1 MADQRRQNER
11 SQLPSRVTPEIE
23 RRSFIQAGLASA
35 GTVLAASVLPSHI
48 ASAAGPVLMT
58 NGGADQIPRRR
69 LGKTGEQVSIIGVG
83 GYHLGTV
90 QSSDLAVRLVQ
101 EAVDAGVTFFDN
113 AWEYND
119 HRSEEWM
126 GLGLQGRRDKVFLM
140 SKVCTHGRDKKVA
153 MQQLEESLKRLGT
166 DHLDLWQIHEVIY
179 ENDPDLHFAKGGAVE
194 ALDEAK
200 KQGKVR
206 FVGFTGHKSPAIHLK
221 MLAHDYPFD
230 TVQMPLNCFDATY
243 RSFEQQVLPELQRR
257 GIAALGM
264 KSLGGDGQPI
274 LYGVVR
280 AEEALR
286 YAMSLPVATTI
297 CGIDSLDVL
306 HQNVEIARGFKPLTS
321 QEMHALR
328 ERCRPSSGDG
338 HLDLFKTT
346 KKYDGR
352 VGREQHG
359 YPPPEQLPL

>member
-1 MADQRRQNER
+1 MGEPGRESER
-11 SQLPSRVTPEIE
+11 ELAGTEIE
-23 RRSFIQAGLASA
+23 RRAFLQAGLASA
-35 GTVLAASVLPSHI
+35 GTVLAGSVLHGQA
-48 ASAAGPVLMT
+48 ASAGSPPQTT
-58 NGGADQIPRRR
+58 NSGGTPIPRRP
-69 LGKTGEQVSIIGVG
+69 LGKTGAQVSIIGLG
-83 GYHLGTV
+83 GYHLGLV
-90 QSSDLAVRLVQ
+90 QSQELAVRLVQ

-140 SKVCTHGRDKKVA
+140 SKVCTHGRDKNVA

-179 ENDPDLHFAKGGAVE
+179 ENDPDLHFATSGVVE
-194 ALDEAK
+194 ALDDAK

-206 FVGFTGHKSPAIHLK
+206 FVGFTGHKSPSIHLK

-230 TVQMPLNCFDATY
+230 AVQMPLNCFDASY
-243 RSFEQQVLPELQRR
+243 RSFEQLVLPELQRR

-264 KSLGGDGQPI
+264 KSLGGDGQPVQ
-274 LYGVVR
+274 YGVVR

-286 YAMSLPVATTI
+286 YAISLPVATTI

-306 HQNVEIARGFKPLTS
+306 RQNVEIARGFQAMS
-321 QEMHALR
+321 VQEMQALR
-328 ERCRPSSGDG
+328 ERCRPFSGDG
-338 HLDLFKTT
+338 HLELFKTT

-359 YPPPEQLPL
+359 YPPPEELPI

>member
-1 MADQRRQNER
+1 MADQHRQNER
-11 SQLPSRVTPEIE
+11 FQVAPEIE

-35 GTVLAASVLPSHI
+35 GTILASSVLPSQI
-48 ASAAGPVLMT
+48 VSAAVPPQMT
-58 NGGADQIPRRR
+58 NSGADQIPRRP
-69 LGKTGEQVSIIGVG
+69 LGKTGEQVSIIGLG

-90 QSSDLAVRLVQ
+90 QSSDLAVRLVH
-101 EAVDAGVTFFDN
+101 EAVDAGITFFDN

-140 SKVCTHGRDKKVA
+140 TKVCTHGRDKKVA

-179 ENDPDLHFAKGGAVE
+179 ENDPELHFAKGGVVE

-221 MLAHDYPFD
+221 MLAYNYPFD

-243 RSFEQQVLPELQRR
+243 RSFEQQVLPELAAAGDCSARHEEPRR
-257 GIAALGM
+257 RRPADPVWRREGGRSA
-264 KSLGGDGQPI
+264 SLCHEPAGRDHD
-274 LYGVVR
+274 
-280 AEEALR
+280 LR
-286 YAMSLPVATTI
+286 YRLAGRAAPERGNCARLQTDVA
-297 CGIDSLDVL
+297 
-306 HQNVEIARGFKPLTS
+306 ARDAGAP
-321 QEMHALR
+321 
-328 ERCRPSSGDG
+328 
-338 HLDLFKTT
+338 
-346 KKYDGR
+346 
-352 VGREQHG
+352 
-359 YPPPEQLPL
+359 

>member
-1 MADQRRQNER
+1 MGAAIVAPRPPHVDDVEDPGRRR
-11 SQLPSRVTPEIE
+11 FL
-23 RRSFIQAGLASA
+23 QAGLGA
-35 GTVLAASVLPSHI
+35 GAI
-48 ASAAGPVLMT
+48 AAAGSVARAAADTGSLDMT
-58 NGGADQIPRRR
+58 RTAPDAIPMKP
-69 LGKTGEQVSIIGVG
+69 LGRTGERVSILGLG

-90 QSSDLAVRLVQ
+90 ASVTEAIRLVH

-113 AWEYND
+113 AWEYNGG
-119 HRSEEWM
+119 RSEEW
-126 GLGLQGRRDKVFLM
+126 LGQALQGRRDKVFLM
-140 SKVCTHGRDKKVA
+140 TKVCTHGRDRKTA
-153 MQQLEESLKRLGT
+153 MRQLEESLSRLRT

-179 ENDPDLHFAKGGAVE
+179 ENDPDLHFAKGGVIQ

-200 KQGKVR
+200 KQGKIR

-230 TVQMPLNCFDATY
+230 SVQMPLNCFDGTY
-243 RSFEQQVLPELQRR
+243 RSFEQLVLPDLEWR

-274 LYGVVR
+274 LHGVVT

-297 CGIDSLDVL
+297 SGIDSLAVL
-306 HQNVEIARGFKPLTS
+306 RQNVAIARGFTPMTAEDMQL
-321 QEMHALR
+321 LR
-328 ERCRPSSGDG
+328 ARCAPFAADG
-338 HLDLFKTT
+338 HLELFKST
-346 KKYDGR
+346 KRYDGG

-359 YPPPEQLPL
+359 YPPSAEMPL

>member
-1 MADQRRQNER
+1 
-11 SQLPSRVTPEIE
+11 
-23 RRSFIQAGLASA
+23 
-35 GTVLAASVLPSHI
+35 
-48 ASAAGPVLMT
+48 MT
-58 NGGADQIPRRR
+58 NNGADQIPRRP
-69 LGKTGEQVSIIGVG
+69 LGQTGEQVSIIGLG
-83 GYHLGTV
+83 GYHLGTL
-90 QSSDLAVRLVQ
+90 QSRELAVRLVQ
-101 EAVDAGVTFFDN
+101 EAVDEGVTFLDN
-113 AWEYND
+113 AWEYNG

-126 GLGLQGRRDKVFLM
+126 GLAIQGRRDKVFLM

-179 ENDPDLHFAKGGAVE
+179 ENDPELHFAKGGAIE

-230 TVQMPLNCFDATY
+230 AVQLPLNCFDATF
-243 RSFEQQVLPELQRR
+243 RSFEQQVLPELQQR
-257 GIAALGM
+257 GIAPLGM

-274 LYGVVR
+274 QYGVVG
-280 AEEALR
+280 AQEALR

-297 CGIDSLDVL
+297 CGIDSLDL
-306 HQNVEIARGFKPLTS
+306 LRQNVGIARGFRPMS
-321 QEMHALR
+321 PEEMQSLR
-328 ERCRPSSGDG
+328 DRCRPFSGDG
-338 HLDLFKTT
+338 HLELFKTT
-346 KKYDGR
+346 KKYDGGI
-352 VGREQHG
+352 GREQHG

>member
-1 MADQRRQNER
+1 MTDALRQGGQ
-11 SQLPSRVTPEIE
+11 SQASSEIE
-23 RRSFIQAGLASA
+23 RRSFIQAGLATA
-35 GTVLAASVLPSHI
+35 GGMLAGSVLHGQRV
-48 ASAAGPVLMT
+48 SAATPPQEAGE
-58 NGGADQIPRRR
+58 IPRRP
-69 LGKTGEQVSIIGVG
+69 LGKTGEQVSIIGLG

-90 QSSDLAVRLVQ
+90 QSRDLAVRLVQ
-101 EAVDAGVTFFDN
+101 EAVDDGITFLDN

-126 GLGLQGRRDKVFLM
+126 GLALQGRRDKAFLM

-206 FVGFTGHKSPAIHLK
+206 FVGFTGHKSPAVHLK

-230 TVQMPLNCFDATY
+230 TVQLPLNCFDASF
-243 RSFEQQVLPELQRR
+243 RSFEMQVLPELERR

-274 LYGVVR
+274 IHGVVR

-306 HQNVEIARGFKPLTS
+306 RQNVEIARGFKPMTHE
-321 QEMHALR
+321 EMRALR
-328 ERCRPSSGDG
+328 ERCRAYSGDG
-338 HLDLFKTT
+338 HLELYKTT
-346 KKYDGR
+346 KRYDGGE
-352 VGREQHG
+352 GREQHG
-359 YPPPEQLPL
+359 YPSPEQLPM

>member
-1 MADQRRQNER
+1 MADQHRQNE
-11 SQLPSRVTPEIE
+11 QPPATAEIE

-35 GTVLAASVLPSHI
+35 GTVLVSSVLHCQT
-48 ASAAGPVLMT
+48 ASAAVPPQMT
-58 NGGADQIPRRR
+58 DNGADQIPRRP
-69 LGKTGEQVSIIGVG
+69 LGKTVEQVSIIGLG

-90 QSSDLAVRLVQ
+90 QSRELAVRLVQ
-101 EAVDAGVTFFDN
+101 EAVDAGVNFFDN

-126 GLGLQGRRDKVFLM
+126 GFGLQGRRDKVFLM
-140 SKVCTHGRDKKVA
+140 SKVCTHGRDKNVA
-153 MQQLEESLKRLGT
+153 MEQLEESLKRLGT

-179 ENDPDLHFAKGGAVE
+179 ENDPDLHFAKGGVVE
-194 ALDEAK
+194 ALEEAK

-230 TVQMPLNCFDATY
+230 AVQMPLNCFDATY

-274 LYGVVR
+274 LYGVVK

-286 YAMSLPVATTI
+286 YAMSLPVTTTI

-306 HQNVEIARGFKPLTS
+306 HQNVGIARGFKPMS
-321 QEMHALR
+321 PQEMQALR
-328 ERCRPSSGDG
+328 ERCRPYSGDG
-338 HLDLFKTT
+338 HLELFKTT

>member
-1 MADQRRQNER
+1 MSEQIRQNEQ
-11 SQLPSRVTPEIE
+11 SEATPEID
-23 RRSFIQAGLASA
+23 RRCFMQAGLASA
-35 GTVLAASVLPSHI
+35 GAAVASSALRSRI
-48 ASAAGPVLMT
+48 AVAAVPPEMT
-58 NGGADQIPRRR
+58 NIGADPIPRRP

-90 QSSDLAVRLVQ
+90 GSRDFAVRLVQ
-101 EAVDAGVTFFDN
+101 EAVDSGVTFFDN

-126 GLGLQGRRDKVFLM
+126 GFGLQGRRDRVFLM
-140 SKVCTHGRDKKVA
+140 TKVCTHGRDKKVA

-179 ENDPDLHFAKGGAVE
+179 ENDPDLHFAKGGVVE

-200 KQGKVR
+200 KHGKVR

-221 MLAHDYPFD
+221 MLAHGYPFD

-243 RSFEQQVLPELQRR
+243 RSFELHVLPELQRQ
-257 GIAALGM
+257 GIAAFGM

-274 LYGVVR
+274 FYGVVR

-306 HQNVEIARGFKPLTS
+306 HQNLAIARSFQPMS
-321 QEMHALR
+321 PQEMQAMR
-328 ERCRPSSGDG
+328 DRCRAYSGDG
-338 HLDLFKTT
+338 HLELYKTT
-346 KKYDGR
+346 KKYDAD

-359 YPPPEQLPL
+359 YPPPDQLPL